1 MRQNTRTSRSPAIL
15 LITAKF
21 RDRLTRS
28 PQDADA
34 ILTERLSRAPTIK
47 NKYVMVDLADKLLR
61 ESLAKAVKPWVNI
74 AKGIPP
80 ALVGSA
86 RRIQS
91 LIGSYE
97 QKISNYDLFED
108 CKK

>member
-1 MRQNTRTSRSPAIL
+1 MRQNTKNLRSPAIL
-15 LITAKF
+15 LITPKF
-21 RDRLTRS
+21 RDRLTQCS
-28 PQDADA
+28 QDTDT

-61 ESLAKAVKPWVNI
+61 DSLAKAVKPWASL

-86 RRIQS
+86 RRIKS

-108 CKK
+108 CA